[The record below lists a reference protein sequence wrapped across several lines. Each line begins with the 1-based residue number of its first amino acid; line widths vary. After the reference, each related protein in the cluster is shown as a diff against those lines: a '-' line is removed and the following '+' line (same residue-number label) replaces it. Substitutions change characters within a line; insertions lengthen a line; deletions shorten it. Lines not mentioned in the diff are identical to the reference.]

1 MRCQNLKL
9 VAAKVVTNVE
19 NSDSKL
25 AADVILDEFCMDEEN
40 DNEDFGK
47 INLSWMLIIQVL
59 MNSIIDTI

>member
-25 AADVILDEFCMDEEN
+25 AADVILDE
-40 DNEDFGK
+40 
-47 INLSWMLIIQVL
+47 LY
-59 MNSIIDTI
+59 

>member
-40 DNEDFGK
+40 DNEDFLEM
-47 INLSWMLIIQVL
+47 NLSRMLMIKGF
-59 MNSIIDTI
+59 